1 LTKGEEVLPD
11 LKAVI
16 ELQQVD
22 LKIAE
27 LGERIAAYPARIEAL
42 ASALRQFIQ
51 AHEERKGRLAANQK
65 QRRDLEGEA
74 QLIREKIS
82 KHKDQ
87 LYQVKTNEQ
96 YKAMLKEIEGEEA
109 NLGGGED
116 RILEKMIEAE
126 ELQKQIS
133 DAAAHLEGEKG
144 RVESETREIEAH
156 RETDLQEREGLL
168 VERKR
173 LDAALSQTVRS
184 TYERLRAGRR
194 GVAVAEARDGFCTG
208 CNISLR
214 PQAYNDVRTNEML
227 VTCENCSRILYYVAP
242 AAPADAEPEAPVKD
256 THASA

>member
-1 LTKGEEVLPD
+1 MSFPRKRESTAQDDGNAPPTGWIPACAGMTALGSSPVFQMTPQSRAGPPCRPRSFVPSWLKRGEEVLPD

-16 ELQQVD
+16 ELQQID

-87 LYQVKTNEQ
+87 LYQVKTNDQ
-96 YKAMLKEIEGEEA
+96 YKAMLKEIEGEER
-109 NLGGGED
+109 NLGGVED

-126 ELQKQIS
+126 DLQKQIS
-133 DAAAHLEGEKG
+133 EAAARLDGEKA

-156 RETDLQEREGLL
+156 RECDLQEREALL
-168 VERKR
+168 RSEEHTSELQSLTNLVCR
-173 LDAALSQTVRS
+173 LLL
-184 TYERLRAGRR
+184 E
-194 GVAVAEARDGFCTG
+194 
-208 CNISLR
+208 
-214 PQAYNDVRTNEML
+214 
-227 VTCENCSRILYYVAP
+227 
-242 AAPADAEPEAPVKD
+242 K
-256 THASA
+256 